1 VHDMGIRYP
10 QPMRRAVLIANPS
23 ASQFTGGLFRE
34 VATTL
39 SDTFDLSTQWPVSG
53 PDTMRQTAAAVADE
67 VDVVF
72 AMGGDGVAHHVANG
86 LAGSNTALGL
96 IPAGTTN
103 VLARILDIPS
113 KPAKAAQAATGYDP
127 LPTRIARISATLA
140 GRRIERVA
148 TFSVGIGFDAAVVEA
163 AERKPYAKLRFGGV
177 YYAST
182 AVGRLTSDWRTRLP
196 NLRIEA
202 NGDSFDAIAALTQVH
217 HPYTYF
223 GRVPLHLTKE
233 DPKGMATL
241 AVGKLGYRNA
251 ASLVSRAIL
260 RRTHTARSGAHLWT
274 EYDRITIEADPP
286 APFQADGELLGT
298 ASHIEIE
305 PVEHGM
311 LVLRPATVQASSS

>member
-1 VHDMGIRYP
+1 MGLRYP

-23 ASQFTGGLFRE
+23 ASQFTGGLFRK
-34 VATTL
+34 VATIL
-39 SDTFDLSTQWPVSG
+39 SGTFDLSTQWPVSG
-53 PDTMRQTAAAVADE
+53 QDTMRQTAAAAEDA

-86 LAGSNTALGL
+86 LAGSDTALGL
-96 IPAGTTN
+96 IPVGTTN
-103 VLARILDIPS
+103 VLARILGIPS
-113 KPAKAAQAATGYDP
+113 KPVKAAHAATTYNP
-127 LPTRIARISATLA
+127 LPTRVGRISATLA
-140 GRRIERVA
+140 GKRIERVA
-148 TFSVGIGFDAAVVEA
+148 TFSIGIGFDAAVVEA
-163 AERKPYAKLRFGGV
+163 AEQRPYAKVRFGGI

-202 NGDSFDAIAALTQVH
+202 NGESYDAVAALTQVH

-223 GRVPLHLTKE
+223 GRVPLHLTTE
-233 DPKGMATL
+233 DPHGMATL
-241 AVGKLGYRNA
+241 GVDKLGYRNA
-251 ASLVSRAIL
+251 ASLLSRAVL
-260 RRTHTARSGAHLWT
+260 RRTHSARSGAHLWT
-274 EYDRITIEADPP
+274 EYDRITVDADPP

-311 LVLRPATVQASSS
+311 LVLRPESEV